1 MNISNVCV
9 IGNDGRMDYAAQTF
23 YDMGYDVYR
32 DFKHINSKSVIVL
45 PPPVGEQMTKTLM
58 PHLKTGQTVYA
69 GMISN
74 RLTHECE
81 LKDIPVYDYL
91 KWDHVTAAN
100 AELTAK
106 GIIRESSCMK
116 AVIEESDCLVT
127 GYGFCGKA
135 LARALYGSGARV
147 DVMVRRKELCS
158 EIEGLG
164 YGFIDI
170 NNSKKNNLEKYSYI
184 FNTVPAL
191 ILNAGL
197 LIRFSNNVLI
207 FDIASAP
214 GGVDFA
220 YCSENGIFAI
230 QSLGIP
236 GREYPKEAG
245 DIIAKAIINS
255 WNVNTSPT

>member
-32 DFKHINSKSVIVL
+32 DFSNINSGSVIVL
-45 PPPVGEQMTKTLM
+45 PPPVGEQMTKKII
-58 PHLKTGQTVYA
+58 PYLKTGQMIYG

-74 RLTHECE
+74 RLAHECE
-81 LKDIPVYDYL
+81 LKGIGVFDYL

-100 AELTAK
+100 AGLTAK
-106 GIIRESSCMK
+106 GIIRESSCMR

-135 LARALYGSGARV
+135 LARELKAGGAKV
-147 DVMVRRKELCS
+147 DVMVRRKELSS
-158 EIEGLG
+158 EIEAMG
-164 YGFIDI
+164 YNFIDM
-170 NNSKKNNLEKYSYI
+170 NNHKKLNLEKYSYV

-191 ILNAGL
+191 ILGSEL
-197 LIRFSNNVLI
+197 LKRFSNNVLI

-220 YCSENGIFAI
+220 YCSENGIFAF

-245 DIIAKAIINS
+245 EIIAKAVINS
-255 WNVNTSPT
+255 WNINSSPV